1 MKKHY
6 KTIFFLLG
14 TAGIVYLAV
23 KANPDKLHWR
33 ELLTP
38 RLPLLVIGLLG
49 LWAVIYAVHT
59 EAFRLVLGEAG
70 SKVSRAALYKLCV
83 TGFAL
88 NNVTPAGLVGGEPY
102 RILELKKY
110 MATEEAM
117 SSTISFS
124 LMYVMGHILLW
135 LTGTVLYFLMGC
147 PGEVYITVLLSV
159 SAAVLL
165 GICIYFFTFR
175 HRTLV
180 TPAFRFFSR
189 LPLIGKKAAEKAQKN
204 AALYADIDR
213 CYAKFYEDKK
223 KVIRVI
229 LLEYGA
235 RLLESM
241 EYFLIFIYLGINVR
255 ISGAVLILSLAS
267 LIGNLLFMVP
277 MQAGTREGGMAI
289 ALDILNIDSGL
300 GLMGGLIYR
309 VRDLIC
315 TTAGILLILSGK
327 KNSKNAEV
335 SRKKLS

>member
-6 KTIFFLLG
+6 KAVFFLLG
-14 TAGIVYLAV
+14 MAGIAWLAV

-38 RLPLLVIGLLG
+38 KLPLLVAGLLV
-49 LWAVIYAVHT
+49 LWAVIYAIHT
-59 EAFRLVLGEAG
+59 KAFRLVLGDAG
-70 SKVSRAALYKLCV
+70 SDISRITLYRLCV

-110 MATEEAM
+110 MATDKAM

-124 LMYVMGHILLW
+124 LVYVIGHVLLW
-135 LTGTVLYFLMGC
+135 LTGTVLYFCMGC
-147 PGEVYITVLLSV
+147 PGEIYITVLLSV

-165 GICIYFFTFR
+165 GICLYFFTFR
-175 HRTLV
+175 HRSLV

-189 LPLIGKKAAEKAQKN
+189 LPLIGKKAAAHARKN
-204 AALYADIDR
+204 EALFADIDR
-213 CYAKFYEDKK
+213 CYAEFYEDKK
-223 KVIRVI
+223 KVFKVI

-241 EYFLIFIYLGINVR
+241 EYFLIFMYLGVHIH
-255 ISGAVLILSLAS
+255 ISGAILILSLAS

-289 ALDILNIDSGL
+289 ALDILNIDSGM

-309 VRDLIC
+309 VRDLTC
-315 TTAGILLILSGK
+315 TTIGILLILAGK
-327 KNSKNAEV
+327 KSSKKTEA
-335 SRKKLS
+335 S